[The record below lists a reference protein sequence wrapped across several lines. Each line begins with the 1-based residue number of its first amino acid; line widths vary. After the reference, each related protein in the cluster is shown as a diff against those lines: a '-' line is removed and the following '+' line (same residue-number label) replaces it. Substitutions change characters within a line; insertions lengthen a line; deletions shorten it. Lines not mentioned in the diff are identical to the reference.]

1 LWRTEGG
8 LAGSYNNSINK
19 TEILPLDSNK
29 FYPNSD
35 GPTNHTSSNIGAA
48 VNSYDEKQKGE
59 FLIMTHKG
67 EEEVSFK
74 NNRSFP
80 HWNDLY
86 TNEASVGSLPWYN
99 KDLDNDLKEH
109 LRTMNITKGR
119 LLDLGT
125 GPATQAI
132 ELSKL
137 GFQVAATDISEN
149 AITRA
154 KRMSKGIEFI
164 VDDILESKLKDD
176 SFDYIFDRGCFH
188 VLEPSSRQRYVNQ
201 ISRILRDGGLLFL
214 KTFSSKEPS
223 RGGGPHRFS
232 IDEIDSIFS
241 NRFAIDSFK
250 ESVYQGTLNILPKA
264 LFVVL
269 RKKP

>member
-1 LWRTEGG
+1 
-8 LAGSYNNSINK
+8 
-19 TEILPLDSNK
+19 
-29 FYPNSD
+29 
-35 GPTNHTSSNIGAA
+35 
-48 VNSYDEKQKGE
+48 
-59 FLIMTHKG
+59 MTHKG
-67 EEEVSFK
+67 EDEVGF

-86 TNEASVGSLPWYN
+86 ANETSIGSLPWYN
-99 KDLDNDLKEH
+99 KDLDNDLKEY
-109 LRTMNITKGR
+109 LRTMKITKGR
-119 LLDLGT
+119 FLDLGT

-137 GFQVAATDISEN
+137 GFQVTATDISEK

-154 KRMSKGIEFI
+154 KRMSKDIEFI
-164 VDDILESKLKDD
+164 VDDILDSKLKEV

-201 ISRILRDGGLLFL
+201 VSRLLSDGGLLFL
-214 KTFSSKEPS
+214 KTFSTKEPL
-223 RGGGPHRFS
+223 RVGGPYRFS

-241 NRFAIDSFK
+241 DRFVREFFK
-250 ESVYQGTLNILPKA
+250 ETVYQGTMEILPKA

-269 RKKP
+269 RKKT

>member
-1 LWRTEGG
+1 
-8 LAGSYNNSINK
+8 
-19 TEILPLDSNK
+19 
-29 FYPNSD
+29 
-35 GPTNHTSSNIGAA
+35 
-48 VNSYDEKQKGE
+48 
-59 FLIMTHKG
+59 MTHKG
-67 EEEVSFK
+67 EEEASF

-80 HWNDLY
+80 HWDNLY
-86 TNEASVGSLPWYN
+86 TNETSIGSLPWYN
-99 KDLDNDLKEH
+99 KDLDNDLREH
-109 LRTMNITKGR
+109 LHAMNITKGR

-137 GFQVAATDISEN
+137 GFQVTATDISEN
-149 AITRA
+149 AIGRA

-164 VDDILESKLKDD
+164 ADDILDSKLKGD

-188 VLEPSSRQRYVNQ
+188 VIEPSSRQRYVDQ
-201 ISRILRDGGLLFL
+201 ISWILRDEGLLFL
-214 KTFSSKEPS
+214 KTFSAKEPS
-223 RGGGPHRFS
+223 RGGGPYRFS

-241 NRFAIDSFK
+241 NRFVRESFK
-250 ESVYQGTLNILPKA
+250 ETVYQGTLDILPKA

>member
-1 LWRTEGG
+1 
-8 LAGSYNNSINK
+8 
-19 TEILPLDSNK
+19 
-29 FYPNSD
+29 
-35 GPTNHTSSNIGAA
+35 
-48 VNSYDEKQKGE
+48 
-59 FLIMTHKG
+59 MTHKG
-67 EEEVSFK
+67 KEEVGF

-86 TNEASVGSLPWYN
+86 ANETGIGSLPWYN
-99 KDLDNDLKEH
+99 KDLDNDLKEY
-109 LRTMNITKGR
+109 LRTMNMTKGR

-137 GFQVAATDISEN
+137 GFQVTATDISKN

-154 KRMSKGIEFI
+154 KRMSNSIEFI
-164 VDDILESKLKDD
+164 VDDILESKLKED

-201 ISRILRDGGLLFL
+201 VSRFLRNGGLLFL
-214 KTFSSKEPS
+214 KTFSTKESS
-223 RGGGPHRFS
+223 RGGGPYRFS
-232 IDEIDSIFS
+232 VDEIDSIF
-241 NRFAIDSFK
+241 NDRFVIDSFK
-250 ESVYQGTLNILPKA
+250 ETVYQGTLDILPKA

-269 RKKP
+269 RKKT

>member
-1 LWRTEGG
+1 
-8 LAGSYNNSINK
+8 
-19 TEILPLDSNK
+19 
-29 FYPNSD
+29 
-35 GPTNHTSSNIGAA
+35 
-48 VNSYDEKQKGE
+48 
-59 FLIMTHKG
+59 MTHKG
-67 EEEVSFK
+67 EEEVSF
-74 NNRSFP
+74 NNRPFP

-86 TNEASVGSLPWYN
+86 ANETSLGSLPWYN
-99 KDLDNDLKEH
+99 KDLDNDLKEY
-109 LRTMNITKGR
+109 LGTMNITKGR

-137 GFQVAATDISEN
+137 GFRVTATDISEN

-154 KRMSKGIEFI
+154 KRMSKDIEFI
-164 VDDILESKLKDD
+164 ADDILESKLKDD
-176 SFDYIFDRGCFH
+176 SSDYIFDRGCFH

-201 ISRILRDGGLLFL
+201 VSRLLRERGLLFL
-214 KTFSSKEPS
+214 KTFSVKEPS
-223 RGGGPHRFS
+223 RGGGPYRFS

-250 ESVYQGTLNILPKA
+250 ETVYQGTLDILPKA

>member
-1 LWRTEGG
+1 
-8 LAGSYNNSINK
+8 
-19 TEILPLDSNK
+19 
-29 FYPNSD
+29 
-35 GPTNHTSSNIGAA
+35 
-48 VNSYDEKQKGE
+48 
-59 FLIMTHKG
+59 MTHKE
-67 EEEVSFK
+67 EEEVGF

-86 TNEASVGSLPWYN
+86 ANEASIGSLPWYN
-99 KDLDNDLKEH
+99 KDLDNDLKEY
-109 LRTMNITKGR
+109 LGTMNMTKGR

-137 GFQVAATDISEN
+137 GFQVTATDISEN

-164 VDDILESKLKDD
+164 VDDILESKLKED

-188 VLEPSSRQRYVNQ
+188 VLEPLSRQRYVNQ
-201 ISRILRDGGLLFL
+201 VSRILRDGGLLFL
-214 KTFSSKEPS
+214 KTFSAKEPS
-223 RGGGPHRFS
+223 KGGGGPYRFS

-241 NRFAIDSFK
+241 DRFVRQSFK
-250 ESVYQGTLNILPKA
+250 ETVYQGTLDILPKA

-269 RKKP
+269 RKKT

>member
-1 LWRTEGG
+1 
-8 LAGSYNNSINK
+8 
-19 TEILPLDSNK
+19 
-29 FYPNSD
+29 
-35 GPTNHTSSNIGAA
+35 
-48 VNSYDEKQKGE
+48 
-59 FLIMTHKG
+59 MTHKG
-67 EEEVSFK
+67 EEEVGCIS

-86 TNEASVGSLPWYN
+86 ANDTSVGSLPWYN

-109 LRTMNITKGR
+109 LRTMTMTKGR

-137 GFQVAATDISEN
+137 GFQVTATDISEN

-154 KRMSKGIEFI
+154 KRMSKDIQFI
-164 VDDILESKLKDD
+164 VDDILESKLKED

-188 VLEPSSRQRYVNQ
+188 VLEPSSRQRYGNQ
-201 ISRILRDGGLLFL
+201 ISRSLRYGGLLFL
-214 KTFSSKEPS
+214 KTFSTKEPS
-223 RGGGPHRFS
+223 RGGGPYRFS
-232 IDEIDSIFS
+232 IDEIDLIFRS
-241 NRFAIDSFK
+241 RFVIESFK
-250 ESVYQGTLNILPKA
+250 ETVYQGTLDILPKA

-269 RKKP
+269 RKRLNEKGSL